1 MTAPSSSS
9 AGSAAA
15 SLARRLSL
23 WLALQGL
30 LAALLVSAAVY
41 AANSWV
47 LGSRQEEQLRTKQ
60 DVVRHALSETAATA
74 DAAELKHRLD
84 DFLAGHEDMD
94 VTVRALDGRLMY
106 GRLQRGS
113 GERPAK
119 RVLVADWAE
128 RWPLNADGAVEIRLI
143 MDVQRDDA
151 LLQRLG
157 LAVLSAS
164 LLGAAVVSFT
174 GLFLVRK
181 GLRPV
186 RRLVGQVEAFGLD
199 RSGLRLDGA
208 GQPRELLPLVDR
220 FNTLLARVERA
231 YAQLEAFNADVAHEL
246 RTPLTTLI
254 GASELAL
261 KRNRPAEELRDVIAG
276 NLEDLRRLAT
286 VVNDMLFLSHA
297 DRGATARTAPVPSLS
312 AALADIV
319 EFHEAALHERNL
331 RAVCEGDIG
340 GAFDVAL
347 LRRGLSNLLS
357 NAGRYA
363 TPGST
368 VSVLIEPRRG
378 NVRLCVRN
386 EGAPIAPE
394 HLPRLFDRFFR
405 AETSRSHAGH
415 NHGLGLAIVAA
426 IARMHGG
433 EPFAQSEGG
442 VSTIGIDIPVRS
454 RVDESDRLK

>member
-1 MTAPSSSS
+1 VTTPPSSS
-9 AGSAAA
+9 AGAAAA
-15 SLARRLSL
+15 SLGRRLSL

-41 AANSWV
+41 ATNYWV
-47 LGSRQEEQLRTKQ
+47 LQSRQEDELRTKR
-60 DVVRHALSETAATA
+60 DVVRHALAETAATA
-74 DAAELKHRLD
+74 NAAELKHRLD

-94 VTVRALDGRLMY
+94 VTVRASDRRLLYRPM
-106 GRLQRGS
+106 QRS
-113 GERPAK
+113 RGEPPAG
-119 RVLVADWAE
+119 RVLVVAWAD
-128 RWPLNADGAVEIRLI
+128 RWPASADGAVEVRLS
-143 MDVQRDDA
+143 MDVRRDDA

-157 LAVLSAS
+157 LAVLAAS
-164 LLGAAVVSFT
+164 LLGAALVSLT
-174 GLFLVRK
+174 GLVLVRK

-186 RRLVGQVEAFGLD
+186 RQLVAQVEALELD
-199 RSGLRLDGA
+199 RSGLRLDNA

-220 FNTLLARVERA
+220 FNTLLVRVERA
-231 YAQLEAFNADVAHEL
+231 YSQLEAFNADVAHEL

-261 KRNRPAEELRDVIAG
+261 KRNRPVEELRDVIAG

-297 DRGATARTAPVPSLS
+297 DRGAAARTAPVPSLS
-312 AALADIV
+312 AALLDIV
-319 EFHEAALHERNL
+319 DYHEAALHERNL
-331 RAVCEGDIG
+331 KAVCEGDIG

-347 LRRGLSNLLS
+347 LRRALSNLLS

-368 VSVLIEPRRG
+368 IRVLIEPRHG
-378 NVRLCVRN
+378 HARLCVRN
-386 EGAPIAPE
+386 EGLPIAPE

-405 AETSRSHAGH
+405 VETSRSHTGH

-442 VSTIGIDIPVRS
+442 VTTIGMDIPVPG
-454 RVDESDRLK
+454 EG